1 MLKERR
7 RLSRKAKKW
16 IVIGTVLFV
25 VVGGSLI
32 YHFAQPKNALD
43 FGVAKTYWT
52 KEKKTTAAGVR
63 VPWTVSSA
71 VLVTDPLSG
80 GRQVV
85 DASAGSTSVFTFDVP
100 EEGDYSFEVESYVNS
115 SGINDTDYSL
125 TLNGRVLANK
135 VSVRTDW
142 SNAVST
148 FEKDRNGN
156 DVMPTQIKRS
166 SFQKEYVRDYLNRT
180 AYPLTFHLAAG
191 KATLALTMTDG
202 DLLLGDC
209 ALVSPMAALS
219 YDDYL
224 QAHPSIVPVGEAIT
238 LEAEKP
244 FYKNDNSMVYEAS
257 KDVNC
262 TPYDTYSL
270 LLNVTSL
277 SKCDY
282 GQELTYSFEVP
293 ADGYYEIAANYSNS
307 VANKATFVRLSIDG
321 EIPFGEVANYPLYA
335 NGAYAMEAFGKA
347 LSGTAYKFYLT
358 QGGHTLSFAL
368 DGAIYGGLCDELT
381 SIMDSISAIYLQLR
395 TLSVQSGDTSREWT
409 PEEDFPGV
417 VDSLAS
423 ASQEL
428 KTIYAEVKARNGS
441 SILNEG
447 NVYLSN
453 AYTSLDGLL
462 KSPQYLP
469 NNNSELAE
477 GSGSIQNA
485 IASASSFLLDGT
497 LSLDRLV
504 VAPYGDGSVFNT
516 KSGFFRF
523 SEGVKSFFGSFGK
536 SVGSS
541 SNDGLEVWVNRPTM
555 YIDLMQNMVD
565 SSFTKT
571 TGIKVNF
578 ERLSD
583 EGKLIL
589 SAAAGTTPDAVVGLS
604 NWLPYELG
612 IRNLSKN
619 LRDFSDYNSVI
630 SRFAPGAMLPLVADD
645 VGLGLPETQDFYVT
659 YYRKDLFQNA
669 GLSVPDTW
677 QDVIDLLPTLQRKGM
692 NYYIPLSS
700 STSSKSL
707 MTTAPFIEQMGA
719 SLWVKNDDGS
729 VVTGADSDQGLSA
742 IKLMTNFY
750 LLYGMSLQVNN
761 FFDSFRNG
769 SLPIGVSSMETYQ
782 KLQYAAPELAGKW
795 DIALAPGIK
804 DAQGTVE
811 RWEPG
816 SATSC
821 LAMKGSKEEET
832 WSFLKWWDSAEVQSE
847 FANSLRNIVGAE
859 YIYIPA
865 NLKAFEALSLPL
877 AHKDVIQKQWEF
889 MAEYS
894 RVPGWYMLE
903 RELSNCWNS
912 IVLDGENARTAIDD
926 SVSLINKEI
935 QRKMIQFGYRK
946 ADGSFQKDYKFSTI
960 EEIEGWQQ
968 SA

>member
-1 MLKERR
+1 MAKEKK
-7 RLSRKAKKW
+7 RLSRKQKKW
-16 IVIGTVLFV
+16 IVVMTVVFV
-25 VVGGSLI
+25 AVASGVI
-32 YHFAQPKNALD
+32 YHFAQPKNSLD
-43 FGVAKTYWT
+43 FSTAKTYWT
-52 KEKKTTAAGVR
+52 KEKKTTPAGVN
-63 VPWTVSSA
+63 VPWQVVSA
-71 VLVTDPLSG
+71 VQVDDPVSG
-80 GRQVV
+80 GRKVV
-85 DASAGSTSVFTFDVP
+85 DALVGSTSVFSVVAP
-100 EEGDYSFEVESYVNS
+100 EEGDYSFLVESYVNS
-115 SGINDTDYSL
+115 SGINDTDYSISING
-125 TLNGRVLANK
+125 TLMASK
-135 VSVRTDW
+135 VSVRTLW
-142 SNAVST
+142 SNAVAT
-148 FEKDRNGN
+148 FAKDRNGN
-156 DVMPTQIKRS
+156 DVMPSQVKRAA
-166 SFQKEYVRDYLNRT
+166 FQKEYVRDYLNRT
-180 AYPLTFHLAAG
+180 AYPSTFHLPSGAS
-191 KATLALTMTDG
+191 TLSITVNEG
-202 DLLLGDC
+202 NLLFGDC

-219 YDDYL
+219 YEDYL
-224 QAHPSIVPVGEAIT
+224 TLHPGAIPTGSALT

-244 FYKNDNSMVYEAS
+244 LYKNDNSMVYEAS

-270 LLNVTSL
+270 LLNTTSL

-282 GQELTYSFEVP
+282 GQELTYSLEIP
-293 ADGYYEIAANYSNS
+293 SDGYYEIAANYSNS
-307 VANKATFVRLSIDG
+307 VANKATFVRLAIDG

-335 NGAYAMEAFGKA
+335 NGAYAMEAFGNA
-347 LSGTAYKFYLT
+347 YGSNPYKFYLSKGT
-358 QGGHTLSFAL
+358 HTLSLAL
-368 DGAIYGGLCDELT
+368 DGAIYGGLCDELS

-409 PEEDFPGV
+409 PDEGFPGV
-417 VDSLAS
+417 VDSLKAS
-423 ASQEL
+423 SQAL
-428 KTIYAEVKARNGS
+428 KTIYQEVKERNGS

-462 KSPQYLP
+462 KTPQYLP

-477 GSGSIQNA
+477 GSGSIQSA

-497 LSLDRLV
+497 LSLDRLM
-504 VAPYGDGSVFNT
+504 VAPYGDQSIFATQN
-516 KSGFFRF
+516 GFFRF

-536 SVGSS
+536 NVTSS
-541 SNDGLEVWVNRPTM
+541 SGDGLEVWVNRPTM

-565 SSFTKT
+565 STFTKS

-612 IRNLSKN
+612 IRSLSKN

-630 SRFAPGAMLPLVADD
+630 SRFAPGAMLPLVADE

-659 YYRKDLFQNA
+659 YYRKDLFANA
-669 GLSVPDTW
+669 GLIVPDTW
-677 QDVIDLLPTLQRKGM
+677 DEVINLLPTLQRKGM

-719 SLWVKNDDGS
+719 SLWSKNSDGTIT
-729 VVTGADSDQGLSA
+729 TGVDSDQGLSA

-795 DIALAPGIK
+795 DIALAPGVK
-804 DAQGTVE
+804 DSAGTIE

-821 LAMKGSKEEET
+821 LVMKGSKEEKA
-832 WSFLKWWDSAEVQSE
+832 WDFLKWWDSASVQSE

-865 NLKAFEALSLPL
+865 NLEAFDALSLPS
-877 AHKDVIQKQWEF
+877 AHKDVIRKQWNF

-903 RELSNCWNS
+903 RELSNCWNN
-912 IVLDGENARTAIDD
+912 IVLQGENARTAIDD

-935 QRKMIQFGYRK
+935 KRKMIQFGYLK
-946 ADGSFQKDYKFSTI
+946 ADGSYQKDYKFSTI
-960 EEIEGWQQ
+960 EEIEGWQKN
-968 SA
+968 A